1 MRTPW
6 SLVALVLVVGCEKS
20 KATPGTVAAKKEQK
34 ASGKAEVEF
43 FGSWETGGV
52 KAEKVMFVAQ
62 LEPCA
67 PVPDKP
73 TRLGEQVL
81 ETPGPLFAEFF
92 IAQGTTGHACVYG
105 FDGSGTV
112 VGVAGSTQNPMRFEG
127 AGEIIFGRLGYTL
140 AAP

>member
-1 MRTPW
+1 MRILW

-20 KATPGTVAAKKEQK
+20 KATPGAVAAKKEQK
-34 ASGKAEVEF
+34 ASSKAEVEF

-62 LEPCA
+62 LEPCV

-73 TRLGEQVL
+73 TRLGEQAL

-92 IAQGTTGHACVYG
+92 ITQGTRGHACIYG
-105 FDGSGTV
+105 FDGTGTV
-112 VGVAGSTQNPMRFEG
+112 VGVAGSTQNPMLFEG
-127 AGEIIFGRLGYTL
+127 AGEIVFGKLGYRL
-140 AAP
+140 VAP